1 MGVSTNEQRELKLN
15 SEIEVSSFVLV
26 VVLALENPVH
36 KREQKPYPLYTRSGH
51 GRSRKRAARRAT
63 PDRAGARPYH

>member
-26 VVLALENPVH
+26 VVLALENHVH
-36 KREQKPYPLYTRSGH
+36 KREQKP
-51 GRSRKRAARRAT
+51 
-63 PDRAGARPYH
+63 